1 MGEQE
6 AVITE
11 EVSSETA
18 DATAQCVTVENG
30 SPHIFKPPR
39 QPMMQKVG
47 MFAVPCFMG
56 LIYLVVVIFMI
67 VMFYRLVRATEKIA
81 SKLEG
86 GITVKKEESDN
97 TI

>member
-1 MGEQE
+1 MNEDTIIVEEPAG
-6 AVITE
+6 TE
-11 EVSSETA
+11 MQS
-18 DATAQCVTVENG
+18 VTVEDG
-30 SPHIFKPPR
+30 SPYTCEVPR

-47 MFAVPCFMG
+47 MFAFPCIIG
-56 LIYLVVVIFMI
+56 LIYLAVAIFVI
-67 VMFYRLVRATEKIA
+67 VMLYRLVRATEKIA